1 LGRRSASLRASDSGY
16 TCFSSEKTAPVKP
29 NKPIGVNG
37 PVKIDAGSDS
47 CKIEF
52 QQLDFPKTKEEIE
65 AFIVRGFLRD
75 AVANNFLPPVSVAP
89 QQNAQDDFDFTL
101 TIEGHEAKSLE
112 LMEIA
117 PLEHLRGS
125 YAMSPDKYKP
135 YELAEYIKN
144 KVLKKSER
152 YRTSTGSGIVLLV
165 YVTDWH
171 FVLSELVLEL
181 LQYWLTHTSHC
192 FQAIYSYQPI
202 DLASGVVHVIFPSA
216 SRSNFDPEAFR
227 DHQVWNSNP
236 VTDYVTREPGV
247 VQIKFDPGK

>member
-1 LGRRSASLRASDSGY
+1 
-16 TCFSSEKTAPVKP
+16 VKP

-37 PVKIDAGSDS
+37 PVKIDVSPDS
-47 CKIEF
+47 CNIEF

-101 TIEGHEAKSLE
+101 TIEGHETKSLE

-125 YAMSPDKYKP
+125 YAMAPDKYKP
-135 YELAEYIKN
+135 YELAEYIKT
-144 KVLKKSER
+144 KVLKKSAR
-152 YRTSTGSGIVLLV
+152 YRSSTGSGIVLLV

-171 FVLSELVLEL
+171 FILSESVLEL
-181 LQYWLTHTSHC
+181 LQYWLARTSHC

-202 DLASGVVHVIFPSA
+202 DLAFGVVHVIFPSV
-216 SRSNFDPEAFR
+216 SRFNFDPEVFR
-227 DHQVWNSNP
+227 NHEVWNANP
-236 VTDYVTREPGV
+236 VTGYVNHEPNVVGV
-247 VQIKFDPGK
+247 KSNPDK